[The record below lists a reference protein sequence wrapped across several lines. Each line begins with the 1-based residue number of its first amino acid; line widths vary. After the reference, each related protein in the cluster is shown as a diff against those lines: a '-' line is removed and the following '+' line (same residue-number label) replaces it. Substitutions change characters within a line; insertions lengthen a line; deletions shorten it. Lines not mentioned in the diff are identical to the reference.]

1 VNPLAKPGGYFKEI
15 MAPRYNIRPARQE
28 DIPALTGLLHLL
40 FSIEEDF
47 SFDQPRQEQGLR
59 LLLFNP
65 ACRILVAEIDFCV
78 VGMCSGQLTI
88 STAEGG
94 VALLV
99 EDVVVAKKWR
109 GCGIGHALLDQ
120 IAQWGAGKGVRR
132 LQLLADR
139 NNAEGLSFY
148 EKLGW
153 KHTQLICLRRYTS
166 DQIR

>member
-1 VNPLAKPGGYFKEI
+1 
-15 MAPRYNIRPARQE
+15 MSPRYSIRPARQG
-28 DIPALTGLLHLL
+28 DIAALTGLLHLL

-47 SFDQPRQEQGLR
+47 SFDQTRQEQGLR
-59 LLLFNP
+59 LLLDNP
-65 ACRILVAEIDFCV
+65 ACCILVAEIDFCV

-109 GCGIGHALLDQ
+109 GCGIGRALLDG
-120 IAQWGAGKGVRR
+120 IARWGAEKGVRR

-153 KHTQLICLRRYTS
+153 KQTQLICLRRYAS
-166 DQIR
+166 D